1 MFNFLYI
8 DAAATTAIIS
18 AATAAVVALAAWGIV
33 QWRKFKKGVNK
44 VFHVGENANKEKEA
58 DLVIT
63 DDETAAEE
71 INAPETDAEETAES
85 SEDDKENPDK

>member
-18 AATAAVVALAAWGIV
+18 AATAAVVALAAWGII

-44 VFHVGENANKEKEA
+44 VFHVDENANKEKEA

-63 DDETAAEE
+63 DDETTADAQE
-71 INAPETDAEETAES
+71 NA
-85 SEDDKENPDK
+85 KENKENSDK

>member
-33 QWRKFKKGVNK
+33 QWRKLKKGVNK
-44 VFHVGENANKEKEA
+44 VFHVDENANKEKEA

-63 DDETAAEE
+63 DDETAADAQG
-71 INAPETDAEETAES
+71 NA
-85 SEDDKENPDK
+85 KENKENSDK

>member
-33 QWRKFKKGVNK
+33 QWRKIKKGVNK
-44 VFHVGENANKEKEA
+44 VFHVDENANKEKEA

-63 DDETAAEE
+63 DDETAADAQE
-71 INAPETDAEETAES
+71 NATEN
-85 SEDDKENPDK
+85 KENSDK

>member
-33 QWRKFKKGVNK
+33 QWRKLKKGVNK
-44 VFHVGENANKEKEA
+44 VFHVDENANKEKEA

-63 DDETAAEE
+63 DDETAADAQE
-71 INAPETDAEETAES
+71 NA
-85 SEDDKENPDK
+85 KENKENADK